1 MQQPI
6 EYCCSAT
13 EEYREGEILSEHE
26 KNVLGHVDVLK
37 NAHPRVYQIVKSFE
51 NTTPR
56 LDIQRGLYFTQS
68 MKATLG
74 QPLVLRWAK
83 ALYHIAENIE
93 VYIDDNQ
100 LLAGRI
106 GAQNTRYG
114 ILYPEVEGD
123 FYRTFLSSLS
133 SREGNHVILTDEDH
147 RVINEEIGPFWEE
160 RTYHENFT
168 KALPEDIRDFL
179 FLNEEGTESR
189 YLVQEQSGYR
199 SSLQWVHDYGTAI
212 DRGFA
217 AIREESQAR
226 LDKLDR
232 NNPKD
237 VVEKKPFLEAMV
249 IVCDAIMLWARRHAE
264 LARSMAADEK
274 DPVRREELLVIAENC
289 EQVPAYPAKNFHQA
303 VQSQWFVQMFSR
315 LEQRTGTTISNGRM
329 DQYLYPMF
337 RQDMEKGT
345 LTEEKALELL
355 ECMWAGMSQF
365 VELYI
370 SSQANAFFQGYA
382 HWEAVTVGGQDRNG
396 NDVTNE
402 LSHLLLK
409 SKREFPSHY
418 PDLAARVHS
427 RTPDS
432 FLADIAETIKY
443 GSGFPKLLND
453 EEVIPLLVSQG
464 APMADALDYSVS
476 GCTEVRMPNRDTYT
490 SGGGMINLAAIIEL
504 VLNNGRMKKYGD
516 KLLGVETGDPRNMK
530 TWDEFWEAV
539 KAQLNNFMRIIFT
552 VQYVINKQRPRH
564 FAQPMASA
572 LHELCRKH
580 CMDLHSEHIP
590 EGYEVACSDFVG
602 YSTLIDSLAAVRK
615 HVFEDRDISMDEL
628 LAALAA
634 DFEGYEKVQEL
645 LAHSPAYG
653 NNDPYAD
660 SIGRDI
666 DRVLEEYSL
675 AHKEELGF
683 LMQIRYV
690 TVTAHVPNG
699 RVVSATPNG
708 RKAWTPLSEGA
719 SAGYSTDA
727 HGPTALLLSNAAVK
741 NRDLIARA
749 GRVLN
754 IKFSP
759 KTLEGKAGTRHLV
772 DFIRTFIDLKLWH
785 VQFNIVNRA
794 TLLRAKKEP
803 QKYRNLI
810 VRVAGYSAFFVDLTS
825 DLQDDIINR
834 TEQDNI

>member
-1 MQQPI
+1 M
-6 EYCCSAT
+6 
-13 EEYREGEILSEHE
+13 
-26 KNVLGHVDVLK
+26 
-37 NAHPRVYQIVKSFE
+37 
-51 NTTPR
+51 
-56 LDIQRGLYFTQS
+56 
-68 MKATLG
+68 
-74 QPLVLRWAK
+74 
-83 ALYHIAENIE
+83 
-93 VYIDDNQ
+93 YIDDNQ
-100 LLAGRI
+100 RLAGRI

-133 SREGNHVILTDEDH
+133 SHEGNHVILTDEDH

-249 IVCDAIMLWARRHAE
+249 IVCDAIMLLARRHAE

-490 SGGGMINLAAIIEL
+490 SGGGMNNLAAIIEL

-572 LHELCRKH
+572 LHELCCKH

-645 LAHSPAYG
+645 LAHNPAYG

-699 RVVSATPNG
+699 RVVSATPTEERLG
-708 RKAWTPLSEGA
+708 RLFPKAHPQGTAPMLMGLRHCF
-719 SAGYSTDA
+719 SAM
-727 HGPTALLLSNAAVK
+727 
-741 NRDLIARA
+741 
-749 GRVLN
+749 
-754 IKFSP
+754 
-759 KTLEGKAGTRHLV
+759 
-772 DFIRTFIDLKLWH
+772 
-785 VQFNIVNRA
+785 
-794 TLLRAKKEP
+794 P
-803 QKYRNLI
+803 Q
-810 VRVAGYSAFFVDLTS
+810 
-825 DLQDDIINR
+825 
-834 TEQDNI
+834 